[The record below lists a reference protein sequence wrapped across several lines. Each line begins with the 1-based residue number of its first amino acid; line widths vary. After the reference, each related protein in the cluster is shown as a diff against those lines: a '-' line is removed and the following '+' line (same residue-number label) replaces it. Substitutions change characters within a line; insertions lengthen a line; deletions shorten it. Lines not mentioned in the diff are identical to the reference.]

1 MNRATMTTLAA
12 LALAA
17 TLTACSSDDS
27 STKPA
32 KTPTPSATVSK
43 ASPTASKASDPGAVA
58 GIPAAPTGQART
70 DLLAALRKVNPALVA
85 DPDKAIDNTRNQC
98 SAINGKSP
106 KVDDVAQARFSN
118 STHTVSPTEAKQ
130 INTAIG
136 AYCKT
141 A

>member
-1 MNRATMTTLAA
+1 MTTLAT

-17 TLTACSSDDS
+17 TLTACGSSDDS
-27 STKPA
+27 STKPVN
-32 KTPTPSATVSK
+32 TPTPSAT
-43 ASPTASKASDPGAVA
+43 ASKAPGPVAVA

-70 DLLAALRKVNPALVA
+70 DLLAALRKVNPALVT
-85 DPDKAIDNTRNQC
+85 DPDKAIGNTRNQC

-106 KVDDVAQARFSN
+106 KVDGVAQARFSN
-118 STHTVSPTEAKQ
+118 STHTVSLAEAKQ
-130 INTAIG
+130 INVAIG

>member
-17 TLTACSSDDS
+17 TLTACGSSDDS

-32 KTPTPSATVSK
+32 KTPAPSA
-43 ASPTASKASDPGAVA
+43 TASKASNPLAAA

-85 DPDKAIDNTRNQC
+85 DSDKAIDNTRNQC

-106 KVDDVAQARFSN
+106 KADDVAQARFSN
-118 STHTVSPTEAKQ
+118 STYTVSPAEAKQ
-130 INTAIG
+130 INTAID